1 MREMSREKER
11 KRTGEAGEESKLYQ
25 KKKKKK
31 KPSPEQERMRSRYI
45 YKKIKASIQVFLWET

>member
-25 KKKKKK
+25 KKKKKNPHQNRK
-31 KPSPEQERMRSRYI
+31 E
-45 YKKIKASIQVFLWET
+45 

>member
-25 KKKKKK
+25 KKKKTLTRIVKN
-31 KPSPEQERMRSRYI
+31 EI
-45 YKKIKASIQVFLWET
+45 

>member
-25 KKKKKK
+25 KKKK

>member
-25 KKKKKK
+25 KKKKLTRIVKN
-31 KPSPEQERMRSRYI
+31 EI
-45 YKKIKASIQVFLWET
+45 

>member
-25 KKKKKK
+25 KKQKNKKTLTRIVKN
-31 KPSPEQERMRSRYI
+31 EI
-45 YKKIKASIQVFLWET
+45 